1 MGNKNSKIKYGIR
14 INNTDDKKLKKQLT
28 MSSQTRMK
36 IFLDE
41 YRVWNMG
48 SDLKMRKSLWLVMNL
63 RDMSTAQKNGYLGN
77 RLDITIKEKQM
88 NLNRTFFTQLLTD
101 IILLYTMLAIK

>member
-1 MGNKNSKIKYGIR
+1 MIGYLYDTKIMESMLGITGLS
-14 INNTDDKKLKKQLT
+14 I
-28 MSSQTRMK
+28 
-36 IFLDE
+36 
-41 YRVWNMG
+41 
-48 SDLKMRKSLWLVMNL
+48 NL

-101 IILLYTMLAIK
+101 IMLLYTMLAIK

>member
-1 MGNKNSKIKYGIR
+1 MGNKKSKIKYGIR
-14 INNTDDKKLKKQLT
+14 INNTGDKKLKKQLT

-48 SDLKMRKSLWLVMNL
+48 SDLKMRKSL
-63 RDMSTAQKNGYLGN
+63 
-77 RLDITIKEKQM
+77 
-88 NLNRTFFTQLLTD
+88 
-101 IILLYTMLAIK
+101 

>member
-1 MGNKNSKIKYGIR
+1 MIGYLYDKEIMELMLGI
-14 INNTDDKKLKKQLT
+14 TGL
-28 MSSQTRMK
+28 S
-36 IFLDE
+36 
-41 YRVWNMG
+41 
-48 SDLKMRKSLWLVMNL
+48 MNL

-101 IILLYTMLAIK
+101 IMLLYTMLAIK